1 MIIGQLLNRTT
12 RRHSANR
19 KVLGEL
25 IFRGNTIASL
35 PLTRFQLIF
44 YIGFYLRIAWQR
56 INSLR
61 HQPNS
66 LLVYTLYLYIQYL
79 NKAL

>member
-35 PLTRFQLIF
+35 PLTRFNLIS
-44 YIGFYLRIAWQR
+44 YIGFYLRVTRHW
-56 INSLR
+56 INSLI
-61 HQPNS
+61 H
-66 LLVYTLYLYIQYL
+66 
-79 NKAL
+79 